1 MQENK
6 VTKQKIGKLTESY
19 PNVLNLAAD
28 PKQVL
33 YGTYNTNEYN
43 HFSDLGAWHGYYLPK
58 QGEDRLLGGFAG
70 PVIIAE
76 EYPVNLSR
84 AISRIKIM
92 DETGK
97 KYQLKDAR
105 QKGVS
110 YPGRLVQHYDMD
122 EIALTLELVL
132 RLTEQRSSVRL
143 SKIKRS
149 NKSRFTFAGR
159 ERSIKN
165 LVQVMKKQ
173 IVLKWEPDF
182 VRPKLE

>member
-70 PVIIAE
+70 RL
-76 EYPVNLSR
+76 LS
-84 AISRIKIM
+84 
-92 DETGK
+92 
-97 KYQLKDAR
+97 
-105 QKGVS
+105 QKNIRLIFHEQSVVS
-110 YPGRLVQHYDMD
+110 KLWMKP
-122 EIALTLELVL
+122 
-132 RLTEQRSSVRL
+132 
-143 SKIKRS
+143 
-149 NKSRFTFAGR
+149 
-159 ERSIKN
+159 ERNIN
-165 LVQVMKKQ
+165 
-173 IVLKWEPDF
+173 
-182 VRPKLE
+182 